1 MAMAMTMKAD
11 PGRREGQLLYCAL
24 LPLFLAVEGV
34 RRVLAHLKTKDH
46 DQAPIRRNWIDEARS
61 QTCVAMSYALMA
73 RSMLQSSERRYRAE
87 RPS

>member
-1 MAMAMTMKAD
+1 MAMTMKAD
-11 PGRREGQLLYCAL
+11 PAHREGQLLYCVL
-24 LPLFLAVEGV
+24 LPLFLAAEGA
-34 RRVLAHLKTKDH
+34 RRILAQLKSNDR
-46 DQAPIRRNWIDEARS
+46 DQNSIRGSWLDEARS

>member
-1 MAMAMTMKAD
+1 MAATMKAD
-11 PGRREGQLLYCAL
+11 PAHREGQLLYYAL
-24 LPLFLAVEGV
+24 LPLFLLAEGA
-34 RRVLAHLKTKDH
+34 RRILAHLRNNHQDRTS
-46 DQAPIRRNWIDEARS
+46 IRRSWIDEARS